1 MISPEKLSKI
11 DADYV
16 SKLGSIRTNSDTCNS
31 YYNNLFDLLKAEA
44 VKDYKK
50 EDKKT
55 ALAITIIIIGAIILI
70 GSAIISP
77 IFVWPKSHSTLS
89 VAALVIFGLI
99 EFVVVGF
106 IALDLLADVASELA
120 MYDDYWDEL
129 YADVNSQMITDIWI
143 CKSFELLAENPWIRE
158 FILDKLKANNISDL
172 DITDIAQWILNREEL
187 SGKQFNKYT
196 LDSYNININ
205 IDDNI
210 DILDIIDSMFEKEES
225 RIDTLKSCI
234 DDIDKV
240 IDECNKNRED

>member
-1 MISPEKLSKI
+1 MINPEELSRI
-11 DADYV
+11 NADYV
-16 SKLGSIRTNSDTCNS
+16 SKLGSIRTNSDICNS
-31 YYNNLFDLLKAEA
+31 YYNNIFNLLETEA
-44 VKDYKK
+44 TKDYKK
-50 EDKKT
+50 ENKKSD
-55 ALAITIIIIGAIILI
+55 LAIVIIILGAIILI

-77 IFVWPKSHSTLS
+77 IFVWSKSHSILG

-120 MYDDYWDEL
+120 VYDNYWDGL
-129 YADVNSQMITDIWI
+129 YADVNSQMINDIWM

-172 DITDIAQWILNREEL
+172 DITNIAQWIVNRDEL

-196 LDSYNININ
+196 LDNYNVNIN

-210 DILDIIDSMFEKEES
+210 DILDIIDSMFEKEGIS
-225 RIDTLKSCI
+225 A
-234 DDIDKV
+234 
-240 IDECNKNRED
+240 DENVER